1 MAGKEIVRALEG
13 WYIST
18 SRTECA
24 DMYGPREILAAVLT
38 FAIGLALIV
47 APNTVARLQFFAHGP
62 TTGRHGEYGDDRVLT
77 EKQAWIARAIGLV
90 PIAVAGYILAVPVL

>member
-1 MAGKEIVRALEG
+1 
-13 WYIST
+13 
-18 SRTECA
+18 
-24 DMYGPREILAAVLT
+24 MYGVREILAAVLA
-38 FAIGLALIV
+38 FGIGLALLV

-90 PIAVAGYILAVPVL
+90 PIGLAGYILSVPLL